1 MNACTILFWY
11 KTFRF
16 RHLFL
21 TFQWVTVVPIT
32 YNVSESRSAG
42 YEIGTVR
49 ASDSDSGINAEIIYS
64 IQNNNFGIF
73 SINSETGK
81 VTLAKKLGK

>member
-1 MNACTILFWY
+1 M
-11 KTFRF
+11 
-16 RHLFL
+16 
-21 TFQWVTVVPIT
+21 TVVPIT
-32 YNVSESRSAG
+32 YNVSESRSTG

-64 IQNNNFGIF
+64 IQNNDFGIF

>member
-1 MNACTILFWY
+1 M
-11 KTFRF
+11 
-16 RHLFL
+16 
-21 TFQWVTVVPIT
+21 TVVPIT

-64 IQNNNFGIF
+64 IQNNDFGIF

-81 VTLAKKLGK
+81 VTLAKKLGKKYPASVDYYF